1 MESRIMRTFWRSN
14 SGLKRI
20 DVWEPNC
27 WVNITCPDTNDINYL
42 LKELQVPDY
51 FISDIEDTD
60 ERPRI
65 DTEDGWTLIILR
77 IPYMRE
83 DKAKSPYITIPLGV
97 ILKKDICITVCF
109 YETNMM
115 NDFMSH
121 YQRKNAGFTDSV
133 DLVFKLFL
141 SSSVWY
147 LKLLKQINLQI
158 ENAKRELDRSVE
170 NKDLMGLFHLQNC
183 LTYFLTSLKGN
194 EILLSKLKFKLP
206 IDELDAD
213 LIEDVEIE
221 LRQAHETSSIYSNIL
236 SRMMDTYA
244 SIINNNVSS
253 IMKVLTSFSIVL
265 MFPTLIASLYGM
277 NTINGL
283 ENTTWGFPFLFF
295 LSLIVSA
302 AMVWMFRKK
311 HWI

>member
-1 MESRIMRTFWRSN
+1 MRTFWRSN

-27 WVNITCPDTNDINYL
+27 WANITCPDAADINFL
-42 LKELQVPDY
+42 LNELQIPDY
-51 FISDIEDTD
+51 FLSDIGDID
-60 ERPRI
+60 ERARI
-65 DTEDGWTLIILR
+65 DTEDDWTLIIVR

-83 DKAKSPYITIPLGV
+83 DKSKSPYTTIPLGV
-97 ILKKDICITVCF
+97 ILNKDICITVCF

-115 NDFMSH
+115 NDFMTY
-121 YQRKNAGFTDSV
+121 YQRKNGGFTDSV
-133 DLVFKLFL
+133 DLLFKLFL

-147 LKLLKQINLQI
+147 LKLLKQINVQI
-158 ENAKRELDRSVE
+158 ETAKRELDRNVE

-183 LTYFLTSLKGN
+183 LTYFITSLKGN

-283 ENTTWGFPFLFF
+283 EDTTWGFPFLFV
-295 LSLIVSA
+295 LSILVSLAIVW
-302 AMVWMFRKK
+302 VFRKK

>member
-1 MESRIMRTFWRSN
+1 MRTFWRSN

-20 DVWEPNC
+20 DAWESNC
-27 WVNITCPDTNDINYL
+27 WANITCPDAADVNFL
-42 LKELQVPDY
+42 LNELQIPDY
-51 FISDIEDTD
+51 FLSDIGDID
-60 ERPRI
+60 ERARI
-65 DTEDGWTLIILR
+65 DTEDDWTLIIVR

-83 DKAKSPYITIPLGV
+83 DKSKSPYTTIPLGV
-97 ILKKDICITVCF
+97 ILNKDICITVCF

-115 NDFMSH
+115 NDFMTY
-121 YQRKNAGFTDSV
+121 YQRKNGGFTDSV
-133 DLVFKLFL
+133 DLLFKLFL

-147 LKLLKQINLQI
+147 LKLLKQINVQI
-158 ENAKRELDRSVE
+158 ETAKRELDRNVE

-183 LTYFLTSLKGN
+183 LTYFITSLKGN

-283 ENTTWGFPFLFF
+283 EDTTWGFPFLFV
-295 LSLIVSA
+295 LSILVSLAIVW
-302 AMVWMFRKK
+302 VFRKK